1 MGDVATASMRAR
13 TPLAAR
19 ADFPIL
25 ATSRDGMPLA
35 YLDSA
40 ATAQKPLAVLE
51 AMDDYYRRYNANVH
65 RGVYTLS
72 EQATA
77 AYEDARATVAAFI
90 HASTPEE
97 VIFTRNT
104 TEAINLV
111 AHSWGRRNLGS
122 GDAILVSELEHHS
135 NLVPWQLLA
144 EERGARMLAIPAD
157 PAGNLD
163 LSRLDDLLAQSVK
176 LVAITQMSNVLGTIP
191 PIKEIITRAHAAGAL
206 VLVDGAQSVPHL
218 PVDVQALGCDFLAFS
233 AHKMVGPTGIGAL
246 YGRRE
251 LLEPM
256 PPFLGGG
263 SMIKH
268 VTLER
273 STYAD
278 VPQRFEAGTPAI
290 AEAIGFGAAV
300 RYLQDLGMDRVRAR
314 EAELTT
320 ALIET
325 LALIPDVTILG
336 PTGGERGGAVSFTV
350 RGVHPHD
357 VASLLDE
364 ENVAVRAGHH
374 CCQPLMRVLGVG
386 ATTRASIA
394 FYNNQEDL
402 KALARGL
409 HRVGKVFGL
418 ERS

>member
-1 MGDVATASMRAR
+1 MSDVAIASVLAR
-13 TPLAAR
+13 TPSAAR

-25 ATSRDGMPLA
+25 ATSRDGKPLA

-40 ATAQKPLAVLE
+40 ATAQKPRAVLD
-51 AMDDYYRRYNANVH
+51 AMDDYYRRTNANVH
-65 RGVYTLS
+65 RGVYWLS

-111 AHSWGRRNLGS
+111 AHSWGRRHVGR

-135 NLVPWQLLA
+135 NLVPWHLLA
-144 EERGARMLAIPAD
+144 EERGARILAIPVD

-163 LSRLDDLLAQSVK
+163 LSGLDDLLAQSVK
-176 LVAITQMSNVLGTIP
+176 LVAVTQMSNVLGTIP

-218 PVDVQALGCDFLAFS
+218 PVDVQALACDFLAFS

-251 LLEPM
+251 LLEAM

-263 SMIKH
+263 SMIRN

-290 AEAIGFGAAV
+290 AEAIGLGAAV
-300 RYLQDLGMDRVRAR
+300 AYLEAAGLPAVAAHERELLAYAVERLREVPELRLVGTPRERSGAISFLLGD
-314 EAELTT
+314 
-320 ALIET
+320 
-325 LALIPDVTILG
+325 
-336 PTGGERGGAVSFTV
+336 
-350 RGVHPHD
+350 VHPHD
-357 VASLLDE
+357 VGTVLDRHG
-364 ENVAVRAGHH
+364 VAVRAGHH
-374 CCQPLMRVLGVG
+374 CAQPLMHRLGVA
-386 ATTRASIA
+386 ATVRASVA
-394 FYNNQEDL
+394 LYSTREDVD
-402 KALARGL
+402 ALVRALHAARE
-409 HRVGKVFGL
+409 VFA
-418 ERS
+418 

>member
-1 MGDVATASMRAR
+1 
-13 TPLAAR
+13 
-19 ADFPIL
+19 
-25 ATSRDGMPLA
+25 
-35 YLDSA
+35 
-40 ATAQKPLAVLE
+40 
-51 AMDDYYRRYNANVH
+51 
-65 RGVYTLS
+65 
-72 EQATA
+72 
-77 AYEDARATVAAFI
+77 
-90 HASTPEE
+90 
-97 VIFTRNT
+97 
-104 TEAINLV
+104 
-111 AHSWGRRNLGS
+111 
-122 GDAILVSELEHHS
+122 
-135 NLVPWQLLA
+135 
-144 EERGARMLAIPAD
+144 
-157 PAGNLD
+157 
-163 LSRLDDLLAQSVK
+163 
-176 LVAITQMSNVLGTIP
+176 
-191 PIKEIITRAHAAGAL
+191 
-206 VLVDGAQSVPHL
+206 
-218 PVDVQALGCDFLAFS
+218 
-233 AHKMVGPTGIGAL
+233 
-246 YGRRE
+246 
-251 LLEPM
+251 M